1 LIAIACTPILAWAL
15 ASAPPTSS
23 IPPPAPEPALV
34 PRRPGAL
41 LAVAAS
47 TFALGTAA
55 SFVMPV
61 AARCTTPHADY
72 PYGDDCSRGA
82 MLGLVAT
89 AALFD
94 AAAVTTAGFAG
105 RGYGRREAY
114 RAFVRPE
121 RRRRLHAGVGI
132 ALVVIGGA
140 TTLGSALLPMLL
152 GRTDPYDYPMNAVRQ
167 SGVLVGAGGGFL
179 LGHALAPRRRTMVVR
194 PAISGTGI
202 GVVLAW

>member
-1 LIAIACTPILAWAL
+1 MLAWAL
-15 ASAPPTSS
+15 ALAPPTSS
-23 IPPPAPEPALV
+23 ISPPAPQPALV

-41 LAVAAS
+41 LAAAAS
-47 TFALGTAA
+47 TFALGTAV

-82 MLGLVAT
+82 MLGLVVT

-94 AAAVTTAGFAG
+94 AAAVTTAAFAG

-114 RAFVRPE
+114 RAFIRPE
-121 RRRRLHAGVGI
+121 RRRLRAGVGI

-140 TTLGSALLPMLL
+140 TTLGSALLPMLV
-152 GRTDPYDYPMNAVRQ
+152 GRTDPFDYPMNAVRQ
-167 SGVLVGAGGGFL
+167 SAALVGAGGGFL
-179 LGHALAPRRRTMVVR
+179 LGYALAPRRRTVVVR
-194 PAISGTGI
+194 PAIAGTRIGI
-202 GVVLAW
+202 ALAW